1 MTEAP
6 DPKEAVAD
14 ELTEQVDISS
24 LMTGD
29 SMAKQVDGSSLG
41 RAFGEAVGA
50 LAGRQLG
57 RIAVDRIVSKLPF
70 QGDDE
75 SEYSLLRCLGNAFV
89 VALGRT
95 LSRPQFREPIENTL
109 RDYVEGR
116 EEALDEAEETAQ
128 RAAEEAAGTVEET
141 ADEATDTAE
150 ETTEGAATEA
160 KEAADEVTDAA
171 ADASVDDLTSDDV
184 QAIKEETYR
193 ELLETME
200 YSELQSIAK
209 EVGVKA
215 NLKREEILDAIVEE
229 FNDGSEADEDESDAE

>member
-6 DPKEAVAD
+6 DPKEAVTD
-14 ELTEQVDISS
+14 ELTEQVDVSS

-29 SMAKQVDGSSLG
+29 SVAEQVDGASLG

-50 LAGRQLG
+50 FAGRRLG
-57 RIAVDRIVSKLPF
+57 RIAVDRVVSKLPF
-70 QGDDE
+70 RSEDDHE
-75 SEYSLLRCLGNAFV
+75 GERSPLRRLASAFV

-95 LSRPQFREPIENTL
+95 LRRPQFREPIEDAL
-109 RDYVEGR
+109 RGYVEER
-116 EEALDEAEETAQ
+116 EEALDEAEKTAQ
-128 RAAEEAAGTVEET
+128 QAAEEAAGTVEE
-141 ADEATDTAE
+141 AAGEAADTAE

-160 KEAADEVTDAA
+160 KEAAEDVTDAG
-171 ADASVDDLTSDDV
+171 VGDLTADDV

-229 FNDGSEADEDESDAE
+229 FNDGADEDESDAE